1 MDFCSWEPPVLL
13 PELGELRPGNV
24 SVGVPPDM
32 ACNTGFTAG
41 KRRQRGVVRCVH
53 AHILVSV
60 AAGSKRGDARTRRQ
74 RNPRLAGADSRP
86 LGNQLQQKYLPPLT
100 GFYAWR
106 SNEVPRCSGIGSL
119 LHASR
124 PPEAGR
130 LAHAAAEGGR
140 RTGL

>member
-1 MDFCSWEPPVLL
+1 MFPLLCHQTWRVILVLQL
-13 PELGELRPGNV
+13 GSDVKGELSAVYMHTFLFQWQPR
-24 SVGVPPDM
+24 
-32 ACNTGFTAG
+32 
-41 KRRQRGVVRCVH
+41 
-53 AHILVSV
+53 
-60 AAGSKRGDARTRRQ
+60 SKRGDARTRRQ

-86 LGNQLQQKYLPPLT
+86 VGNQLQQKYLPPLT

-106 SNEVPRCSGIGSL
+106 INEVPRCSGIGSL